1 MNDEQN
7 WLDDR
12 IDQALASY
20 TPLEPRPGLEQRIL
34 ATVASAGRPR
44 SWSWK
49 PLWAL
54 AATAAVVAVVAIPF
68 ALKPTRPN
76 LAALPAIT
84 TAAHLPQAVP
94 AAAKTTRPTFTR
106 PFRPAGPRRELPA
119 NLGQSSPGHLAPATF
134 AEPLAI
140 SPIRNQP
147 LTAEALELKPI
158 TIDRIQIAALN

>member
-1 MNDEQN
+1 MNDEQV

-20 TPLEPRPGLEQRIL
+20 TPLEPRPGLKQRIL
-34 ATVASAGRPR
+34 ASVAAAGRPR
-44 SWSWK
+44 LLGWK

-54 AATAAVVAVVAIPF
+54 AATAALVAVVAIPF

-76 LAALPAIT
+76 LAVLPAPI
-84 TAAHLPQAVP
+84 AAEHTPQAAPV
-94 AAAKTTRPTFTR
+94 ATNTTQPTFAR
-106 PFRPAGPRRELPA
+106 PLRPAGPRRELPA
-119 NLGQSSPGHLAPATF
+119 NLAQSSPGHLAPATF

-140 SPIRNQP
+140 KPIRNQP

>member
-1 MNDEQN
+1 MNDEQE
-7 WLDDR
+7 WLNNR
-12 IDQALASY
+12 IDHALASY

-34 ATVASAGRPR
+34 ASVAATGRPR
-44 SWSWK
+44 SLSWK

-54 AATAAVVAVVAIPF
+54 ATAAALVAVVAIPF

-76 LAALPAIT
+76 LAALPT
-84 TAAHLPQAVP
+84 PTAEHTPQAAP
-94 AAAKTTRPTFTR
+94 AAANTTRPTFTR
-106 PFRPAGPRRELPA
+106 PLRPAGPRRELPA

-140 SPIRNQP
+140 APIRNQP